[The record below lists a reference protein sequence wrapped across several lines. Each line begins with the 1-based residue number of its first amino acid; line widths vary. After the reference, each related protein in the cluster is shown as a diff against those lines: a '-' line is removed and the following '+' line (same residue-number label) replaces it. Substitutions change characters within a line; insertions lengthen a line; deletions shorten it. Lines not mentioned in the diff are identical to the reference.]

1 MRRLTLAVA
10 ILVCVVFPGHAYA
23 QFSGPIFFPPS
34 PQEDYGPGVTVSGIG
49 FAPLG
54 ARDRTTGRAMGDAR
68 RRAEAIASTLGVSLG
83 DVRHVEV
90 STPFEPR
97 PDCGER
103 RTRRCARLD
112 AVTVEATFAIVGGP
126 GDSEGARELEGSGVG
141 TAASEPARKTS
152 PAIRHALR
160 VARLA
165 ATPTAAQAARAN
177 AQAAATASGVPLGQL
192 SSVVE
197 PANFYGYEP
206 LLGAFGPGQFC
217 GTFRRFIVVR
227 DPETGERR
235 AVRRKRVRRCYSPRS
250 TAVRLQVTYLG
261 G

>member
-1 MRRLTLAVA
+1 MTLAVA
-10 ILVCVVFPGHAYA
+10 VLVCVAFPGSAYA
-23 QFSGPIFFPPS
+23 QFGGPIFFPPI
-34 PQEDYGPGVTVSGIG
+34 PQQEDYGPGVTVSGIG

-54 ARDRTTGRAMGDAR
+54 ARDRTTARAMGDAR
-68 RRAEAIASTLGVSLG
+68 RRAAAIASALGISLG
-83 DVRHVEV
+83 DVRHAEV

-103 RTRRCARLD
+103 RSRRCARLD
-112 AVTVEATFAIVGGP
+112 AVTIEATFAIVGGP
-126 GDSEGARELEGSGVG
+126 SDSEGARELEGTGVG
-141 TAASEPARKTS
+141 SAPTEVARKTS
-152 PAIRHALR
+152 PGIRHALR

-165 ATPTAAQAARAN
+165 ATPTAAEAARAN

-192 SSVVE
+192 FSVVE
-197 PANFYGYEP
+197 PANIYGYEP

-217 GTFRRFIVVR
+217 GTFRRFSVVR

-235 AVRRKRVRRCYSPRS
+235 AVRRKRVRRCYSPKS
-250 TAVRLQVTYLG
+250 TAVRLQATYLG